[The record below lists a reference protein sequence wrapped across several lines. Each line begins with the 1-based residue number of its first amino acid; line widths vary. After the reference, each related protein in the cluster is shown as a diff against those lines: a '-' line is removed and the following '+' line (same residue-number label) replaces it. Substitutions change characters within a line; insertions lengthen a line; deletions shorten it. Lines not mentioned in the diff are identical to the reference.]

1 MADGPF
7 VFVAVVAVPAAGA
20 NLLSGQYKTGLG
32 R

>member
-1 MADGPF
+1 
-7 VFVAVVAVPAAGA
+7 VAVVAVPAAGA